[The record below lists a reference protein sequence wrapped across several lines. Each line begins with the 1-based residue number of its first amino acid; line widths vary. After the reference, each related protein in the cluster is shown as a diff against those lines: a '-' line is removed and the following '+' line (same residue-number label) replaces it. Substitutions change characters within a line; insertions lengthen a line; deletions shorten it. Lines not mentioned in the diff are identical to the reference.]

1 MSTRRE
7 RNNVREKV
15 IRYSYC
21 DIILRDTCYDVGT
34 SYLNYEESL
43 EYKDGDIS
51 ALWDN
56 REAGKVFQLMAVL
69 EKLKII
75 DTSFIRKCF
84 GVYHRVI
91 YRNFCLHKLLRIDWL
106 NVENFSR
113 GTRDSV
119 NTHMSSVKFRLRHFL
134 SRRYI

>member
-1 MSTRRE
+1 MSTRHE

-56 REAGKVFQLMAVL
+56 REAGKVWL
-69 EKLKII
+69 
-75 DTSFIRKCF
+75 CW
-84 GVYHRVI
+84 
-91 YRNFCLHKLLRIDWL
+91 RN
-106 NVENFSR
+106 
-113 GTRDSV
+113 
-119 NTHMSSVKFRLRHFL
+119 
-134 SRRYI
+134 

>member
-75 DTSFIRKCF
+75 DTSFI
-84 GVYHRVI
+84 
-91 YRNFCLHKLLRIDWL
+91 
-106 NVENFSR
+106 
-113 GTRDSV
+113 
-119 NTHMSSVKFRLRHFL
+119 
-134 SRRYI
+134 